1 MLHGRR
7 HAADELHGG
16 VDCALE
22 RGGQRGPVGGALGGH
37 AQLAERVARVRV
49 PPARVPPRHEVVV
62 HERSQQP
69 AVAEERH
76 EGDEREQHDLSEGGG
91 AQDVTR
97 LELHQGD
104 QQASHPHR
112 VLAQGIEDGERVGRS
127 VQQSEQEDRRQD
139 QQVRCN
145 IHEDERVEQVVCTV
159 FQEEPGHEL
168 PRDGDLA
175 RRDALVQSQR

>member
-22 RGGQRGPVGGALGGH
+22 RGGQRGPVGGALGRH

-69 AVAEERH
+69 AVAAVNNILKVNINQINAHINLYFEERMY
-76 EGDEREQHDLSEGGG
+76 
-91 AQDVTR
+91 
-97 LELHQGD
+97 
-104 QQASHPHR
+104 
-112 VLAQGIEDGERVGRS
+112 
-127 VQQSEQEDRRQD
+127 
-139 QQVRCN
+139 
-145 IHEDERVEQVVCTV
+145 
-159 FQEEPGHEL
+159 F
-168 PRDGDLA
+168 
-175 RRDALVQSQR
+175 

>member
-91 AQDVTR
+91 AQDVAR

-112 VLAQGIEDGERVGRS
+112 VLAQGIKDGERVGRS

-139 QQVRCN
+139 QQIGCN
-145 IHEDERVEQVVCTV
+145 IHEDERVEQVVRTV

-175 RRDALVQSQR
+175 RRDALVQSEC